1 MIISK
6 LKAKCKEASEELK
19 VLELR
24 EAEIDHKQQILR
36 DLKQTIERNVTRK
49 SIRKKTTFVET
60 FLNQNSVTIEL
71 ETSITELMDEKEKK
85 MKQIE
90 IEDRNIQKLKIL
102 LARCGADILDHSHIS
117 KETLSDLANY
127 FSLSIEVPNE
137 ILTKPIRSIEN
148 ILS

>member
-49 SIRKKTTFVET
+49 SIRKKNN
-60 FLNQNSVTIEL
+60 L
-71 ETSITELMDEKEKK
+71 
-85 MKQIE
+85 
-90 IEDRNIQKLKIL
+90 R
-102 LARCGADILDHSHIS
+102 LDH
-117 KETLSDLANY
+117 KLS
-127 FSLSIEVPNE
+127 
-137 ILTKPIRSIEN
+137 
-148 ILS
+148 

>member
-49 SIRKKTTFVET
+49 STRKKTTFVLAKN
-60 FLNQNSVTIEL
+60 FL
-71 ETSITELMDEKEKK
+71 
-85 MKQIE
+85 
-90 IEDRNIQKLKIL
+90 RNI
-102 LARCGADILDHSHIS
+102 R
-117 KETLSDLANY
+117 EPN
-127 FSLSIEVPNE
+127 FSYD
-137 ILTKPIRSIEN
+137 
-148 ILS
+148 

>member
-24 EAEIDHKQQILR
+24 EAEIDNKQQILR
-36 DLKQTIERNVTRK
+36 ELKQTIERNVTRK
-49 SIRKKTTFVET
+49 LSIPSVMNR
-60 FLNQNSVTIEL
+60 NSNVLVTIEL
-71 ETSITELMDEKEKK
+71 ETSINELMDEKAKK

-90 IEDRNIQKLKIL
+90 VEDRNIQKLKMIL
-102 LARCGADILDHSHIS
+102 AKCGADILDHSHIS
-117 KETLSDLANY
+117 KETLSELANY
-127 FSLSIEVPNE
+127 FSLSIDVPNE

>member
-49 SIRKKTTFVET
+49 SIRKK
-60 FLNQNSVTIEL
+60 NHI
-71 ETSITELMDEKEKK
+71 
-85 MKQIE
+85 
-90 IEDRNIQKLKIL
+90 R
-102 LARCGADILDHSHIS
+102 LDH
-117 KETLSDLANY
+117 KLSEK
-127 FSLSIEVPNE
+127 LS
-137 ILTKPIRSIEN
+137 LTKIQLRSN
-148 ILS
+148 LKLQ

>member
-49 SIRKKTTFVET
+49 STRKKPHSFGPKT
-60 FLNQNSVTIEL
+60 
-71 ETSITELMDEKEKK
+71 
-85 MKQIE
+85 
-90 IEDRNIQKLKIL
+90 LKY
-102 LARCGADILDHSHIS
+102 S
-117 KETLSDLANY
+117 
-127 FSLSIEVPNE
+127 
-137 ILTKPIRSIEN
+137 LTKFQLRLN
-148 ILS
+148 LKLQ